1 MKHKPY
7 LKFTPRQKE
16 FYSLLNQKTFTLGVG
31 PSGTGKTLV
40 SLFYAWE
47 QVDLG
52 ARDEILY
59 CKPDTIL
66 RGGLRRRGTLPG
78 TQTEKDEP
86 LLAPVMDNLNVFL
99 IPSKVQ
105 DLLYRNKLQFVYP
118 EDIRGRSLNNCTLI
132 LDEAQNVPPETVLAF
147 LTRVGK
153 NSSAIILGDERQVDN
168 PYTVVN
174 NGLLDA
180 ARRLKGLDST
190 GIVTFGLKD
199 IVRNPA
205 IADIVSRYDDYVP
218 MSDIKPQSNGHHPH
232 PTIPQYST
240 P

>member
-1 MKHKPY
+1 MKNRPN
-7 LKFTPRQKE
+7 LKFTPRQKN
-16 FYSLLNQKTFTLGVG
+16 FYSLLRQKTFTIGVG
-31 PSGTGKTLV
+31 PSGVGKTLI

-47 QVDLG
+47 QLDMG
-52 ARDEILY
+52 ERDEILY
-59 CKPDTIL
+59 CKPDTHL
-66 RGGLRRRGTLPG
+66 RGGLRNRGTLPG
-78 TQTEKDEP
+78 TQHEKDEP
-86 LLAPVMDNLNVFL
+86 LLAPVLDNFKTFL

-118 EDIRGRSLNNCTLI
+118 ADIRGRSLNHCTLI

-153 NSSAIILGDERQVDN
+153 NSSAIILGDDRQVDN
-168 PYTVVN
+168 PHTVVN

-180 ARRLKGLDST
+180 KRRLRGLDST
-190 GIVTFGLKD
+190 GIVEFGLAD

-205 IADIVSRYDDYVP
+205 IADVVSRYDDYVP
-218 MSDIKPQSNGHHPH
+218 ISDTNPQTNGHHPN
-232 PTIPQYST
+232 PTIPQYSI